1 MKEIAGEVAGKIW
14 NALNENEGQDLK
26 ALKKS
31 TKETDRN
38 LYLTMFC
45 CRNLYLGLGWL
56 LREDK
61 IYGENGKFNL
71 K

>member
-38 LYLTMFC
+38 LYL
-45 CRNLYLGLGWL
+45 GLGWL

-61 IYGENGKFNL
+61 IYGDNGKFNL